1 MRVLGIDPGTRKL
14 GYGVVEGGRELKG
27 VAWGVLTASRQV
39 PVEERLRVLYDGLSD
54 VILRYRP
61 QEVAIEDPF
70 VGKNVRS
77 AFAVGRAQTVAI
89 LAAVNRGLSIHYYS
103 PALVKQQVTG
113 YGRSDK
119 RQVQEMVKLQLEL
132 SEYPQPSDAADA
144 LAIAICHLQ
153 QGYLNRWVN
162 DRGIA

>member
-14 GYGVVEGGRELKG
+14 GYGVVEGERELKG
-27 VAWGVLTASRQV
+27 VAWGVLTASPQI
-39 PVEERLRVLYDGLSD
+39 PVEERLRVLYNGLSD

-89 LAAVNRGLSIHYYS
+89 LAVVNQGLGIHYYS

-153 QGYLNRWVN
+153 QNYLNRWVN